1 MSKSRVES
9 FKEYRKNMLG
19 EEEVV
24 EKTQIETSLK
34 TTSSDA
40 SAALTPQEEVFLKKI
55 TNGKKFWTISFI
67 IVEVLLISA
76 LVTFGLILFRS

>member
-40 SAALTPQEEVFLKKI
+40 SAALTEQEAILLKKI
-55 TNGKKFWTISFI
+55 TNGKKFWTIAFI
-67 IVEVLLISA
+67 VTEVIFIAA